1 MSVRRPGSAKPVL
14 IRVRDRNGG
23 APGGPGEGQDAAE
36 GRHPLSRGRF
46 RGVLTGPTPVSPAR
60 PPRDQ
65 CITTIGVVLCDRDL
79 AIGIA

>member
-1 MSVRRPGSAKPVL
+1 MSVKKPGSAKPVL
-14 IRVRDRNGG
+14 RRVRDRNGG

-60 PPRDQ
+60 PPRNLW
-65 CITTIGVVLCDRDL
+65 ITTDGFRICTDGAL
-79 AIGIA
+79 